1 LGIRRADG
9 HQQVF
14 IAGAHGVKAGRIG
27 IDRRWYDADA
37 PDAQH
42 AAVFGAKN
50 DSIFLTARQHSAVLI
65 SAAKES
71 EWNAYPL
78 PSLTAE
84 LTSVAIDPFDANR
97 LYAGTQGEGIFI
109 YEGPAQPYEAKT
121 TAEAGG
127 STGGASWR

>member
-1 LGIRRADG
+1 MGTSSMRHLRNI
-9 HQQVF
+9 
-14 IAGAHGVKAGRIG
+14 
-27 IDRRWYDADA
+27 
-37 PDAQH
+37 
-42 AAVFGAKN
+42 
-50 DSIFLTARQHSAVLI
+50 SAVLI

-109 YEGPAQPYEAKT
+109 YEGAAQPYESKK

-127 STGGASWR
+127 STGGGSWR